1 MRHGSA
7 QLLLIISFTI
17 GAAAILSAKTDTV
30 QQRGARLYQNY
41 CQRCHGTDGAGSVNI
56 SRNPVWTK
64 EPIELAKIIAFGA
77 RGPSATGKEF
87 HRAMP
92 PAPYNDEEIAL
103 VTAYAMQTIGRRDVS
118 ITTADVRNARRQH
131 LDSVRRKIKRG
142 R

>member
-1 MRHGSA
+1 MKHGSA
-7 QLLLIISFTI
+7 QLLLIVSLTI
-17 GAAAILSAKTDTV
+17 GAVAFLAAKTDTT

-56 SRNPVWTK
+56 SRNTIWSK
-64 EPIELAKIIAFGA
+64 EPIELAKVITFGA

-103 VTAYAMQTIGRRDVS
+103 VTVYAMQAIGRRDAS
-118 ITTADVRNARRQH
+118 ITTEDVRNARRQH